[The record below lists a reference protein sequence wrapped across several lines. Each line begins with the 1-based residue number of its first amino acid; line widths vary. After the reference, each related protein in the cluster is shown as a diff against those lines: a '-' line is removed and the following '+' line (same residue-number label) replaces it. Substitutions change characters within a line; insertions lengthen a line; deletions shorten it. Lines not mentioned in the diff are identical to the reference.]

1 MKELNIENLTVSL
14 TTEGSNIQVK
24 SDYRNILLVNQN
36 IDDITEVIRG
46 SFNIVKNHYENL
58 AFKREKLFNI
68 TDIYHLSLS
77 IVLHYL
83 YLYNSWKI
91 MYKKQENRNLNF
103 DEKDFNNPS
112 TYDIIFSY
120 LKSKYPESWEL
131 QSAVL
136 LDIKLDELK
145 IYYKTREEFYNK

>member
-1 MKELNIENLTVSL
+1 MFF
-14 TTEGSNIQVK
+14 
-24 SDYRNILLVNQN
+24 NQN

-103 DEKDFNNPS
+103 EEKDFNNPS